1 MSSVAFRKKTG
12 KLFVTWACMRWC
24 TVVVHCH
31 RGNNAWEF
39 KPLWRVAWDE
49 VMLIIIIWWPKII
62 IQMIIMKS
70 PWEQNCK
77 KKYGK
82 PAKMPKIGTWLVH
95 PCRSRLYTK
104 KGSRG
109 RNWRNPSTRLS
120 AGVGANSWLS
130 LIHTKNRKK
139 RKKWHNPSTRL
150 SWVGAKSW
158 LSSIHTKNCK
168 KIKKYGAIPLPAYLG
183 LVQSLDYCLAL
194 IHTTQK
200 QSHPKSKWYG
210 WSANFCLLWTFFS
223 R

>member
-24 TVVVHCH
+24 TVVVHYH

-39 KPLWRVAWDE
+39 KPFWRVAWVE

-70 PWEQNCK
+70 PWEQDCKK

-109 RNWRNPSTRLS
+109 RNWRNPSTPLS
-120 AGVGANSWLS
+120 AGVGAKSWLS
-130 LIHTKNRKK
+130 LIHTKNWKK
-139 RKKWHNPSTRL
+139 KKMAQSLHPPITDSYIFFL
-150 SWVGAKSW
+150 I
-158 LSSIHTKNCK
+158 L
-168 KIKKYGAIPLPAYLG
+168 KIGTIPLPAYIHMG
-183 LVQSLDYCLAL
+183 LVQTLHFALQSLDYCLAL